1 MTTVIAHRGGHDSAR
16 ENSIAAYRAALADGA
31 DGVELDVRLDRRGF
45 PVLAH
50 DVVQWHRGLPYHVGR
65 CSYRWLGFL
74 STLDEALQVLRTS
87 PGRLVLDVKRADQAI
102 AVAGW
107 CRKRDAD
114 LSRIALWCRDP
125 EPVEA
130 LRGAGFAERALL
142 STGADVTAY
151 IDAAAACGSDAV
163 SLNPDLITAA
173 AVDRARD
180 RGLTVYAWITDPAKH
195 RQAVQWGVD
204 GLVTDWVVA
213 ARQASTGAE

>member
-1 MTTVIAHRGGHDSAR
+1 VTVLIAHRGGHESAP

-50 DVVQWHRGLPYHVGR
+50 DMVQWHRGIPYHVGLG
-65 CSYRWLGFL
+65 SYRWMRFL
-74 STLDEALQVLRTS
+74 STLDEALGVLETA

-102 AVAGW
+102 AIAGW

-114 LSRIALWCRDP
+114 LSRIALWCRDSGP
-125 EPVEA
+125 IEA
-130 LRGAGFAERALL
+130 LRDAGFAERALL

-151 IDAAAACGSDAV
+151 IAAAAACGADAV

-173 AVDRARD
+173 AVQDARD

-195 RQAVQWGVD
+195 RQALQWGVD
-204 GLVTDWVVA
+204 GLVTDWVAA
-213 ARQASTGAE
+213 ARSGLDRG